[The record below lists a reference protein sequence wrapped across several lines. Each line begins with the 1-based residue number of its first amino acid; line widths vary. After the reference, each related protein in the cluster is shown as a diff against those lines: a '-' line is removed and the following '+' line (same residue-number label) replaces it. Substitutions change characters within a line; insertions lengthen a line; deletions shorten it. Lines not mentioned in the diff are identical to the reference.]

1 MMSGFGEEKSSS
13 KREIHNAV
21 CLEGDRMSFVSR
33 IWITALGITL
43 ACGVLSC
50 GSATNNDQGTSFLAL
65 GFFEGSEESAGD
77 AGTVV
82 FLNED
87 AAGRLPSQ
95 PVPLFVPVDKD
106 TSEDGVQ
113 GGYIG
118 VENRMTSQFI
128 RTIGAD
134 CSYEVPGA
142 DPSLSIPSDSW
153 YFTAILDPAAGEG
166 DDIRNQAFVQI
177 LIVSPD
183 VISFLSVNSNYLP
196 ALPFKMLATCTV
208 TGITQAGDEIVTN
221 PIHYQIVFAEF
232 PECCTGVL
240 PPTVGFQGGTGTGGS
255 FDSFGDGE
263 SSDSSD
269 DTGAATIEESDEA
282 SDVIG

>member
-1 MMSGFGEEKSSS
+1 MMRGFRQEKSSS

-65 GFFEGSEESAGD
+65 GFFEGSEEAAGD

-82 FLNED
+82 YLNED

-95 PVPLFVPVDKD
+95 PTPLFVPVDKD
-106 TSEDGVQ
+106 TSEDGIQ

-134 CSYEVPGA
+134 CSYEIPGA
-142 DPSLSIPSDSW
+142 DPSLTIPSDAW
-153 YFTAILDPAAGEG
+153 YFTAILDPAVGEG
-166 DDIRNQAFVQI
+166 EEVQNQAFVQI

-183 VISFLSVNSNYLP
+183 VISFLSVNTNYLP
-196 ALPFKMLATCTV
+196 QLPFKMLAVCTV
-208 TGITQAGDEIVTN
+208 TGVTQAGDEIVTN
-221 PIHYQIVFAEF
+221 PVHYQIVFAEF

-240 PPTVGFQGGTGTGGS
+240 PPTNGFQSGPGTGGS
-255 FDSFGDGE
+255 FDSFGDDSS
-263 SSDSSD
+263 SSDS
-269 DTGAATIEESDEA
+269 DTGAATIDESDGT